1 MLRTILLEPMFNV
14 LLALYVL
21 IPGGDFGVAV
31 IVLTVIIRIFM
42 WPLVRKQVR
51 HQQAMRIIQPKL
63 DKINKKYKDDQQ
75 KRSEKMLELFKKE
88 EVNPFA
94 PFGIILIQMPILI
107 TLFFVL
113 REIVNGD
120 TVGDTAY
127 SFIASLPA
135 VDAIISNPEAFEPSL
150 FGLVNMAES
159 SLVIAVLAGGAQYIQ
174 ARQMSPAKSD
184 GDDNKANMQRNMVK
198 FLPLITVGVA
208 SQFPAALAL
217 YWTVSSLV
225 AIVQQKILI
234 EETTLLGLIGLQSK
248 PEAKDEE
255 EKPQSNQKPKSET
268 PKSKETSKPK
278 SNNTPK
284 NTQNQSKNQ
293 SKSKT
298 NNSKTRTEPK
308 SKQSKGNKE

>member
-1 MLRTILLEPMFNV
+1 MLRTILLEPLFNI
-14 LLALYVL
+14 LLALYAL
-21 IPGGDFGVAV
+21 IPGGDFGVSV
-31 IVLTVIIRIFM
+31 IVLTIIIRLFM

-51 HQQAMRIIQPKL
+51 HQQAMRVIQPKL

-94 PFGIILIQMPILI
+94 PFGIILVQMPILI

-127 SFIASLPA
+127 GFIASLPA
-135 VDAIISNPEAFEPSL
+135 VDAIISRPEAFDPSL
-150 FGLVNMAES
+150 FGLVNMAET
-159 SLVIAVLAGGAQYIQ
+159 SLVIAALAGGAQYIQ

-184 GDDNKANMQRNMVK
+184 GDDSKANMQRNMIK

-217 YWTVSSLV
+217 YWMVSSLV

-234 EETTLLGLIGLQSK
+234 EETTLLGLIGLQPK
-248 PEAKDEE
+248 PEAQDEKE
-255 EKPQSNQKPKSET
+255 EKPQSSQKQKPET
-268 PKSKETSKPK
+268 PKNKEASSQKSK
-278 SNNTPK
+278 NTPK
-284 NTQNQSKNQ
+284 NSQNQSKSQSKNQ
-293 SKSKT
+293 SKPKT
-298 NNSKTRTEPK
+298 NNSKP
-308 SKQSKGNKE
+308 KQSKGNKE

>member
-1 MLRTILLEPMFNV
+1 MLRTILLEPLFNI
-14 LLALYVL
+14 LLAIYAL
-21 IPGGDFGVAV
+21 IPGGDFGVSV
-31 IVLTVIIRIFM
+31 IVLTIIIRLFM

-51 HQQAMRIIQPKL
+51 HQQAMRKIQPKL
-63 DKINKKYKDDQQ
+63 DKINKKYKDDHQ

-94 PFGIILIQMPILI
+94 PFGIILVQMPILI

-127 SFIASLPA
+127 GFIASLPA
-135 VDAIISNPEAFEPSL
+135 VDSIISNPDAFDPSL
-150 FGLVNMAES
+150 FGLVNMAET
-159 SLVIAVLAGGAQYIQ
+159 SLVIAVIAGGAQYIQ
-174 ARQMSPAKSD
+174 ARQMSPAKTD
-184 GDDNKANMQRNMVK
+184 GDDSKANMQRNMIK

-234 EETTLLGLIGLQSK
+234 DETTLLGLIGLGSK
-248 PEAKDEE
+248 TKQDDSED
-255 EKPQSNQKPKSET
+255 KPKEQKT
-268 PKSKETSKPK
+268 KP
-278 SNNTPK
+278 
-284 NTQNQSKNQ
+284 Q
-293 SKSKT
+293 SKSKPST
-298 NNSKTRTEPK
+298 TKNNSKNTKTKNQP
-308 SKQSKGNKE
+308 KQSKGKKE